1 MILGIGTEG
10 EIFLYA
16 SLTGITVLCAYNVLM
31 LFRKL
36 IRHSASV
43 TGAEDVIFWVAVS
56 IYIFRKMYD
65 TTYGSV
71 RWFFALGLVCGAA
84 AGFGLLRL
92 VKKIKVKFEKK
103 LEKNTKTR

>member
-16 SLTGITVLCAYNVLM
+16 SLTGITILCAYNVLM

-65 TTYGSV
+65 TTYGSI
-71 RWFFALGLVCGAA
+71 RWYFILGVVSGAA
-84 AGFGLLRL
+84 LGFGLLCLERKL
-92 VKKIKVKFEKK
+92 QVKFKK
-103 LEKNTKTR
+103 SLEKYRKRR